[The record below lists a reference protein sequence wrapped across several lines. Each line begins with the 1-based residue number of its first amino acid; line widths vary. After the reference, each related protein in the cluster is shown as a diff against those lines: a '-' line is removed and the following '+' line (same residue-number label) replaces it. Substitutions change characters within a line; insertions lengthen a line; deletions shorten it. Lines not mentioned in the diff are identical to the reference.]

1 MELDQAGTLKESE
14 ERYRR
19 LVEMCPDA
27 IAVHR
32 EGRIVYLNPAGWRLM
47 GAKSPEEVM
56 GRLLLDFVHPDFRPV
71 VRKRV
76 TAMLG
81 EGSMEPLIEEKFMRL
96 DGTVMDVEVAA
107 SPFFFEGGGA
117 VQVIFRDI
125 TRRKQTE
132 AKLRE
137 SESRFKAIL
146 SSLDDWVITLDARG
160 RLAFCQAPWRERAM
174 DGWSM
179 RAGGSYPEIMP
190 PVFQNR
196 LKESWAGIQQG
207 RSEDFEY
214 VLEDPSGARWFSAK
228 LTPLI
233 HENVFDGAVAVV
245 REITERIRSEE
256 TRLRSLEDLKKNLE
270 ATVQALA
277 SAMEL
282 RDPSTAGHQSRTALI
297 ACAIAG
303 ELGLSDD
310 RIEGLRIAAS
320 VHDIGKITIPAEIL
334 SKPGKL
340 LPLEMQLIRT
350 HAQTGYDILR
360 SIAFPWPVAEIVLQ
374 HGEHVDGS
382 GYPRHLHLRQI
393 LLEARILAVADTV
406 DAMLSHRP
414 YRAGCS
420 LSKTLMEIQQFK
432 DAYFDPEVVDACVRL
447 FEEKGMTL

>member
-32 EGRIVYLNPAGWRLM
+32 EGKIVYLNPAGWRLM
-47 GAKSPEEVM
+47 GAKSPVEVV
-56 GRLLLDFVHPDFRPV
+56 GRPLLDFVHPHFRPV
-71 VRKRV
+71 VSKRV

-81 EGSMEPLIEEKFMRL
+81 EGSMEPLIEEKFVRL

-125 TRRKQTE
+125 TRRKHTE
-132 AKLRE
+132 AKLLE
-137 SESRFKAIL
+137 SESRLKAIL

-160 RLAFCQAPWRERAM
+160 RLTYAQAPWRERGK
-174 DGWSM
+174 DGSEAQ
-179 RAGGSYPEIMP
+179 AGDSCSEIMP
-190 PVFQNR
+190 PVFQKR
-196 LKESWAGIQQG
+196 LQKAWAGVRQG
-207 RSEDFEY
+207 KSEDFEY
-214 VLEDPSGARWFSAK
+214 ALEGNEGTRWFSAK

-233 HENVFDGAVAVV
+233 HKEVFAGAVALV

-256 TRLRSLEDLKKNLE
+256 VRLRSLEELKKNLE

-282 RDPSTAGHQSRTALI
+282 RDPGTAGHQSRTARI

-303 ELGLSDD
+303 ELGLPEDQV
-310 RIEGLRIAAS
+310 EGLRIAAS

-334 SKPGKL
+334 SKPGRL
-340 LPLEMQLIRT
+340 LPLEIQLIRT
-350 HAQTGYDILR
+350 HAQTGYEILK

-382 GYPRHLHLRQI
+382 GYPRHLHRRQI

-414 YRAGCS
+414 YRPGCS
-420 LSKTLMEIQQFK
+420 LANTLREIQQFK
-432 DAYFDPEVVDACVRL
+432 DAYFDSEVVDACVRL
-447 FEEKGMTL
+447 FEEQGMTL